1 VRTLPGLSRGSVTAP
16 TRTRKR
22 SPVYVKLTI
31 MREFSESW
39 PPPETL
45 LTRVQLARLLGV
57 KRETLKAWDYRGKGP
72 PKAAKGTFCRPGT
85 RTEPALYRC
94 GDVLE
99 WLALRTRRPVE
110 VAPGALD
117 QPKPTPHP
125 ETTQVPPRH
134 LDVLCRT
141 EVVVNRMKEVER
153 QDPSGGPML
162 PEPHTTAESASFGWR
177 TLDDGDEPFSSNRRT
192 VRPARYWGS

>member
-1 VRTLPGLSRGSVTAP
+1 
-16 TRTRKR
+16 
-22 SPVYVKLTI
+22 

-39 PPPETL
+39 PTPETL

-72 PKAAKGTFCRPGT
+72 PKAAKGTFCRSGT

-99 WLALRTRRPVE
+99 WLEQRARRPVE
-110 VAPGALD
+110 VAPGALA
-117 QPKPTPHP
+117 QPKPTQHP
-125 ETTQVPPRH
+125 ETAKIPSGH

-141 EVVVNRMKEVER
+141 EVVLNRMKEAERVE
-153 QDPSGGPML
+153 
-162 PEPHTTAESASFGWR
+162 AELAPTVVDQSSRSGWR
-177 TLDDGDEPFSSNRRT
+177 ALAEGDEPFASNAVRRS
-192 VRPARYWGS
+192 RPGRYWGS

>member
-1 VRTLPGLSRGSVTAP
+1 
-16 TRTRKR
+16 
-22 SPVYVKLTI
+22 

-94 GDVLE
+94 GDVLK

-110 VAPGALD
+110 VGAPA
-117 QPKPTPHP
+117 QPTPTPHP
-125 ETTQVPPRH
+125 EIPPRH

-141 EVVVNRMKEVER
+141 EVALNRMKEAERVEA
-153 QDPSGGPML
+153 
-162 PEPHTTAESASFGWR
+162 EPAPTVVDQSSRSGWR
-177 TLDDGDEPFSSNRRT
+177 ALVEGDEPFASNSVTRS
-192 VRPARYWGS
+192 RPGRYWGS

>member
-1 VRTLPGLSRGSVTAP
+1 
-16 TRTRKR
+16 
-22 SPVYVKLTI
+22 

-94 GDVLE
+94 GEVLE
-99 WLALRTRRPVE
+99 WLELRTRRPVE
-110 VAPGALD
+110 VAPGAPA
-117 QPKPTPHP
+117 QPKPTPLS
-125 ETTQVPPRH
+125 ETEKIPSGH

-141 EVVVNRMKEVER
+141 EVVLNRMKEAERVEAEPAR
-153 QDPSGGPML
+153 TVVDQSSG
-162 PEPHTTAESASFGWR
+162 SGWR
-177 TLDDGDEPFSSNRRT
+177 ALAEGDEPFASNIVTRS
-192 VRPARYWGS
+192 RPARYWGS

>member
-1 VRTLPGLSRGSVTAP
+1 
-16 TRTRKR
+16 
-22 SPVYVKLTI
+22 

-72 PKAAKGTFCRPGT
+72 PKVAKGTFCRSGT

-94 GDVLE
+94 RDVLE
-99 WLALRTRRPVE
+99 WLELRTRRPVE
-110 VAPGALD
+110 VAAGAPP
-117 QPKPTPHP
+117 QPPPTQHP
-125 ETTQVPPRH
+125 ETAKIPSGH

-141 EVVVNRMKEVER
+141 EIALNRMKEAERVEA
-153 QDPSGGPML
+153 
-162 PEPHTTAESASFGWR
+162 EPAPTVCRPVLAFRLVRFG
-177 TLDDGDEPFSSNRRT
+177 
-192 VRPARYWGS
+192 